1 MIPRV
6 LANGCLQIPLH
17 VPSSLLSPGTP
28 VIMACSSRHE
38 AIRFV
43 TAGALVGGPLVVVVA
58 GAVAG
63 AVVGGP
69 LMVAVGAVAVVL
81 VVAAGAV
88 AVAVG
93 GSLALALASLRQTAC
108 ISS

>member
-43 TAGALVGGPLVVVVA
+43 TAGALVVVVVVVVA

-69 LMVAVGAVAVVL
+69 LMVAVGAVAVV

-88 AVAVG
+88 AVVVG

>member
-17 VPSSLLSPGTP
+17 VASSLLSPGTP

-69 LMVAVGAVAVVL
+69 LMVAVGAVAVV